1 MQKQFRQKD
10 RQREK
15 GAQKVA
21 IYLHRPEKSQTLIEQ
36 QKKTKQKKQQQNNI
50 SKEKPN
56 AYKK

>member
-36 QKKTKQKKQQQNNI
+36 QKKTKQKKTTTKQHFKGKTQCL
-50 SKEKPN
+50 
-56 AYKK
+56 